1 MTVEVRRSFNHIH
14 CNYLFYCNLQQIAG
28 LELKCFAEVWRIQKN
43 ILCNPFLATICH
55 LPLPDGGRS
64 CSGLSCATSKGRT
77 PNFPPQDL
85 LFVHESRERLD
96 PVVELTNTL
105 QYRFLRDG
113 KRTPMTVRETEME
126 RFKKAVEATVNHYY
140 YTPKEVVPD
149 MIGKRVRIVG
159 GPLDGYEGN
168 LQKMQGSRS
177 KRLFVELPDLL
188 TVAVEVQPEFIQI
201 IK

>member
-1 MTVEVRRSFNHIH
+1 MEDTKEHIVQPVSGDNMPSTPARWRTVVQWFVMRDLKRTNAKLPAYQMLGEMGMEVFTPM
-14 CNYLFYCNLQQIAG
+14 
-28 LELKCFAEVWRIQKN
+28 VWKI
-43 ILCNPFLATICH
+43 
-55 LPLPDGGRS
+55 
-64 CSGLSCATSKGRT
+64 
-77 PNFPPQDL
+77 
-85 LFVHESRERLD
+85 
-96 PVVELTNTL
+96 VELTNTL

>member
-1 MTVEVRRSFNHIH
+1 MEDTKEHIVQPVSGDNMPSTPARWRTVVQWFVMRDLKRTNAKLPAYQMLGEMGMEVFTPMVWKIVSQHGKRVRM
-14 CNYLFYCNLQQIAG
+14 
-28 LELKCFAEVWRIQKN
+28 EV
-43 ILCNPFLATICH
+43 PFM
-55 LPLPDGGRS
+55 
-64 CSGLSCATSKGRT
+64 
-77 PNFPPQDL
+77 QDL

-140 YTPKEVVPD
+140 YTPKEVMSD